1 MLSLNNCIWLKYGEK
16 LLETVSW
23 GFILPKLPAS
33 VVSYSP
39 LAEKF
44 IDLLKLNRKER
55 HGDGKVNTAV
65 EMIDAS
71 EETLWEKNPLEA
83 LKYERIE
90 TRKKM
95 NWMARF
101 SLSLIIS
108 LTFLILLYLLFFTDF
123 KDGHRDLI
131 NILVGAYVGV
141 LAKSTDYWFK
151 DKEDAEDKESAALN
165 GNGDK

>member
-1 MLSLNNCIWLKYGEK
+1 MAIKIPDNLKK
-16 LLETVSW
+16 
-23 GFILPKLPAS
+23 ARQ
-33 VVSYSP
+33 
-39 LAEKF
+39 
-44 IDLLKLNRKER
+44 DRKS
-55 HGDGKVNTAV
+55 DGKVNTTV

-71 EETLWEKNPLEA
+71 EEALWEKNPVEA

-101 SLSLIIS
+101 TLSLITS
-108 LTFLILLYLLFFTDF
+108 GTFLILLYLLFFTTLVDE
-123 KDGHRDLI
+123 HRDLI

-165 GNGDK
+165 GNGDN

>member
-1 MLSLNNCIWLKYGEK
+1 MAIKIPANLKS
-16 LLETVSW
+16 T
-23 GFILPKLPAS
+23 
-33 VVSYSP
+33 
-39 LAEKF
+39 
-44 IDLLKLNRKER
+44 RKER
-55 HGDGKVNTAV
+55 RGDGKVNTAV

-108 LTFLILLYLLFFTDF
+108 LTFLILLYLLFFTDL

>member
-1 MLSLNNCIWLKYGEK
+1 MAIKIPANLKS
-16 LLETVSW
+16 T
-23 GFILPKLPAS
+23 
-33 VVSYSP
+33 
-39 LAEKF
+39 
-44 IDLLKLNRKER
+44 RKKR
-55 HGDGKVNTAV
+55 QGDGKVNTAV

-101 SLSLIIS
+101 TLSLIIS
-108 LTFLILLYLLFFTDF
+108 LTFLILLYLLFFTEL